1 MHMGSEADIRSR
13 IEILR
18 DRIRYHNYRYYAL
31 DDPEVSD
38 AEYDALFRELAA
50 LERAHPE
57 LLTPDSPTQR
67 VGFPPLD
74 KFQPFEH
81 AVPMLSLE
89 NAMTETEVL
98 EFDGRVRKL
107 LGHSGD
113 VPYVA
118 EPKMDGLAIEVL
130 YREGE
135 LLRAGT
141 RGDGYTGED
150 VTPNVKTIRAVPW
163 KLFKP
168 EGGAAVPAF
177 LAVRGEVYMNKLD
190 FKALNERREEG
201 GEPVF
206 ANPRNAA
213 AGSIRQLD
221 STITAGRPLKAFF
234 YGVGS
239 VEGATFETQ
248 WELLGRL
255 RSWGLPVNPRSRLC
269 MGIGE
274 ALEAFRSLAA
284 DRHRL
289 PYETDG
295 LVIKVD
301 SLDWQSVLGEKSR
314 SPRWAIACKF
324 PPEQAETR
332 IADILVQVGRTG
344 VLTPVAVLDPVT
356 VGGVVVQRATLHN
369 EDEIR
374 RKDIR
379 VGDRVLVQRAGDVI
393 PEVVEVLSAKR
404 DGGERPFTM
413 PASCPSCGEP
423 VVRREGES
431 AHRCI
436 NRYCPDQVRA
446 AIAHFTSRDGLD
458 IEGLGR
464 KIVALLIGQGLV
476 RSAADLYR
484 LRAEDLEPLPGLGA
498 KSAANLVAAIELSK
512 KADLAD
518 FIFALGI
525 QHVGRHLAQ
534 VLADHFGSLD
544 RLRQASREE
553 LEAVAGVGGEVAAS
567 ISQYFG
573 DEDNRKLLDEL
584 LELGVRPTRKVGP
597 PVREDDFWSGKSVV
611 FTGTLEAMTRQQA
624 GEAVSALG
632 ARVTGSVSRS
642 TDVVVAGR
650 DAGSKLEKARKLGI
664 RVMEEGEFLERI
676 GRV

>member
-1 MHMGSEADIRSR
+1 MNMGNDADARSR
-13 IEILR
+13 IEVLR

-38 AEYDALFRELAA
+38 ADYDALFRELAA
-50 LERAHPE
+50 LERAYPE

-67 VGFPPLD
+67 VGFTTLD

-89 NAMTETEVL
+89 NAMTETEVI

-107 LGHSGD
+107 LGHSGE

-150 VTPNVKTIRAVPW
+150 VTPNVKTIRAIPW
-163 KLFKP
+163 RLFNP
-168 EGGAAVPAF
+168 GGGAPLPAF
-177 LAVRGEVYMNKLD
+177 LAVRGEVYMDRKD
-190 FKALNERREEG
+190 FAELNARREEA

-239 VEGATFETQ
+239 VEGASFETQ

-255 RSWGLPVNPRSRLC
+255 REWGLPVNPKSRLC
-269 MGIGE
+269 SGIGE

-284 DRHRL
+284 ERHRL

-295 LVIKVD
+295 LVIKVN
-301 SLDWQSVLGEKSR
+301 SLEWQSALGEKSR
-314 SPRWAIACKF
+314 SPRWAVACKF
-324 PPEQAETR
+324 SPEQAETR
-332 IADILVQVGRTG
+332 ISDIVVQVGRTG
-344 VLTPVAVLDPVT
+344 VLTPVAVLEPVT

-393 PEVVEVLSAKR
+393 PEVVEVLTGKR
-404 DGGERPFTM
+404 EGGERPFTM

-431 AHRCI
+431 AHRCL
-436 NRYCPDQVRA
+436 NRYCPDQVKA

-464 KIVALLIGQGLV
+464 KIAALLIGQGLV

-498 KSAANLVAAIELSK
+498 KSAANLVAAIDASR

-525 QHVGRHLAQ
+525 QHVGSHLAR
-534 VLADHFGSLD
+534 VLADHFGSLEN
-544 RLRQASREE
+544 LRRASREE
-553 LEAVAGVGGEVAAS
+553 LEAVAGVGSEVAAG

-573 DEDNRKLLDEL
+573 DEYNGKLVDEL
-584 LELGVRPTRKVGP
+584 LELGVRPVHTAPAPAAV
-597 PVREDDFWSGKSVV
+597 DTFWSGKSVV

-624 GEAVSALG
+624 GEAVMALG

-650 DAGSKLEKARKLGI
+650 DAGSKLEKARKLGV
-664 RVMEEGEFLERI
+664 RVMEEREFLERI